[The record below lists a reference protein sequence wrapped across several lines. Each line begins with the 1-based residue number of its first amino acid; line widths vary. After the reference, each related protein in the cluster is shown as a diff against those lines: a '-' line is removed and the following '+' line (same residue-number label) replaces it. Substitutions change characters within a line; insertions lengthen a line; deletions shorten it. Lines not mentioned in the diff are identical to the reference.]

1 MRIIPVVVLVVVVV
15 VVTIM
20 ILLFICSIQIRV
32 DGYYDTY
39 KNYKTRYHPWMARMM
54 IRMPYHSNI
63 FLQHRHLYYDKY
75 DSRIWHVKSFVVK
88 FRVSSKPWWKERVR
102 LLSCHGCPLPTTT
115 TTVIRIRVLRRI
127 I

>member
-1 MRIIPVVVLVVVVV
+1 MRIIEVVVLVVVVV
-15 VVTIM
+15 VVTII
-20 ILLFICSIQIRV
+20 ILL

-54 IRMPYHSNI
+54 ILIQMPYHSNI
-63 FLQHRHLYYDKY
+63 LHRHRHLYYDKY

-102 LLSCHGCPLPTTT
+102 LPSCHGCPLPTTT
-115 TTVIRIRVLRRI
+115 TTVI
-127 I
+127 